1 MALDNLS
8 NDSHSEIVEEKLY
21 NTDIVEEQQNETS
34 TMIDSMFNLPGY
46 YYNKGK
52 EMQEKPDVVHDN
64 HIV

>member
-1 MALDNLS
+1 
-8 NDSHSEIVEEKLY
+8 
-21 NTDIVEEQQNETS
+21 
-34 TMIDSMFNLPGY
+34 MIDSMFNLPGY

>member
-8 NDSHSEIVEEKLY
+8 NDSHIDIIEEKLY

-34 TMIDSMFNLPGY
+34 TMIDSMFNQPGY

-52 EMQEKPDVVHDN
+52 EM
-64 HIV
+64 